1 MTTTAPNS
9 APVTTTPDSPPLSHL
24 PDLEVQSTHG
34 SFNLNQLKGHISL
47 IYFYPKDMTA
57 GCTTQAQDFRDFA
70 ADFAALGVKIYG
82 VSRDSLKSHQK
93 FTDKENLP
101 FALISDPDEHLCR
114 QFDVIK
120 QKNMYGKVVQGIE
133 RSSFLFD
140 EKGELLHSWRKVKA
154 TGHAE
159 FLLNWL
165 KSKQSNS

>member
-9 APVTTTPDSPPLSHL
+9 ETPSTTPPDSPVPLSHL
-24 PDLEVQSTHG
+24 PDLDVQSTQGH
-34 SFNLNQLKGHISL
+34 FNLNQLKGHISL

-57 GCTTQAQDFRDFA
+57 GCTTQAQDFRDLA
-70 ADFAALGVKIYG
+70 AEFVALGVKIYG

-101 FALISDPDEHLCR
+101 FVLISDPDEQLCR

-120 QKNMYGKVVQGIE
+120 SKNMYGKVVQGIE

-140 EKGELLHSWRKVKA
+140 ANGELLQSWRKVKA
-154 TGHAE
+154 AGHAE
-159 FLLNWL
+159 LLLNWL
-165 KSKQSNS
+165 KQIS